1 MSITPAP
8 AANPIQYERY
18 MPIVRRIAMRMVRK
32 LPREVALDDLLGA
45 GWVGLAEALRR
56 CSPGMPEHEIEAY
69 ASHRIRGAI
78 LDYLRSLDPMSRKMR
93 NASRR
98 ITQAVRDLSLQLG
111 RAPEEQ
117 EIADALG
124 LDLDDY
130 QDLLGQVAS
139 AEVTQLDLVDVA
151 SQRDGAFQSPD
162 VLASQRELV
171 DRIADAVDTLPE
183 RLRLVVGLYY
193 QEECSLKEIG
203 AVLGVTESR
212 ACQLHSEA
220 IHRMRAHIETPRV
233 KQVPAPR
240 PKTGSDAP

>member
-1 MSITPAP
+1 MSAQT
-8 AANPIQYERY
+8 ANPAVPKRSYERY

-56 CSPGMPEHEIEAY
+56 CGPDMPEHEIEAY

-93 NASRR
+93 NASRT
-98 ITQAVRDLSLQLG
+98 ITAAVRDLSLRLG

-117 EIADALG
+117 EIANELG
-124 LDLDDY
+124 LPLEDY
-130 QDLLGQVAS
+130 QDLLSQVSA
-139 AEVTQLDLVDVA
+139 AEVTQL
-151 SQRDGAFQSPD
+151 
-162 VLASQRELV
+162 ELV
-171 DRIADAVDTLPE
+171 DRIADAVDYLPE

-193 QEECSLKEIG
+193 QDECSLKEIG
-203 AVLGVTESR
+203 AILGVTESR

-220 IHRMRAHIETPRV
+220 IHRMRAHIEAKKPIKMREG
-233 KQVPAPR
+233 KP
-240 PKTGSDAP
+240 

>member
-1 MSITPAP
+1 MSTN
-8 AANPIQYERY
+8 AANPATPVSKRSYERY

-56 CSPGMPEHEIEAY
+56 CGPDMPEHEIEAY

-93 NASRR
+93 NASRQ
-98 ITQAVRDLSLQLG
+98 ITAAVRDLSSRLG

-117 EIADALG
+117 EIANELG
-124 LDLDDY
+124 LQLEDY
-130 QDLLGQVAS
+130 QDLLSQVSS
-139 AEVTQLDLVDVA
+139 AEVTQLELVDVA
-151 SQRDGAFQSPD
+151 SPREGEFQAPD
-162 VLASQRELV
+162 VIASQHELI
-171 DRIADAVDTLPE
+171 DRIADSVDFLPE

-193 QEECSLKEIG
+193 QDECSLKEIG
-203 AVLGVTESR
+203 AILGVTESR

-220 IHRMRAHIETPRV
+220 IHRMRAHIESKKGPRAV
-233 KQVPAPR
+233 DKQ
-240 PKTGSDAP
+240 K

>member
-1 MSITPAP
+1 MSGAVPTSAAP
-8 AANPIQYERY
+8 QYERY
-18 MPIVRRIAMRMVRK
+18 MPIVRRIAMRMIRK

-56 CSPGMPEHEIEAY
+56 CGPQMPEHEIEAY

-111 RAPEEQ
+111 RAPDEQ

-130 QDLLGQVAS
+130 QELLGQVAS

-151 SQRDGAFQSPD
+151 SQRTDDYQTPD
-162 VLASQRELV
+162 IIATQRELV
-171 DRIADAVDTLPE
+171 DRIADAVDSLPE

-220 IHRMRAHIETPRV
+220 IHRMRAHIEMPRMPLA
-233 KQVPAPR
+233 PAPR
-240 PKTGSDAP
+240 ATARGSEAP

>member
-1 MSITPAP
+1 PTPAIK
-8 AANPIQYERY
+8 PIQYERY
-18 MPIVRRIAMRMVRK
+18 MPIVRRIAMRMIRK

-56 CSPGMPEHEIEAY
+56 CSPGMPEHENEAY

-111 RAPEEQ
+111 RAPDEQ

-151 SQRDGAFQSPD
+151 SQRTDSFQSPD
-162 VLASQRELV
+162 ILASQRELV
-171 DRIADAVDTLPE
+171 DRIADSVDALPE

-212 ACQLHSEA
+212 ASQLHSER
-220 IHRMRAHIETPRV
+220 ICRMRAHIETPR
-233 KQVPAPR
+233 APLKPR
-240 PKTGSDAP
+240 TGSDKP